1 MLCGCSSKRQWSG
14 SHSLQPYG
22 PAPAVEEGQEGQAVT
37 EQVTSTWNHRPGRNS
52 ASRAGNRL
60 HCTAGPTRQPAPPP
74 LPAPGRA
81 PGLRSRRR
89 GARCLGVGGLQVLAL
104 SPHRTARAP
113 LPGGRTLVPRFTLRA
128 RYSKC
133 FRREHGQSPPWRE
146 DGGAHLSLRK
156 LTRGTLKK
164 LAEGD
169 GGNKCEFGLQPTLR
183 AGPALFSLQSCPGV
197 L

>member
-1 MLCGCSSKRQWSG
+1 M
-14 SHSLQPYG
+14 
-22 PAPAVEEGQEGQAVT
+22 
-37 EQVTSTWNHRPGRNS
+37 
-52 ASRAGNRL
+52 
-60 HCTAGPTRQPAPPP
+60 
-74 LPAPGRA
+74 
-81 PGLRSRRR
+81 
-89 GARCLGVGGLQVLAL
+89 GVGGLQVLAL

-156 LTRGTLKK
+156 LTRGTPKK

>member
-1 MLCGCSSKRQWSG
+1 MW
-14 SHSLQPYG
+14 LQLKE
-22 PAPAVEEGQEGQAVT
+22 AVVRIT
-37 EQVTSTWNHRPGRNS
+37 
-52 ASRAGNRL
+52 
-60 HCTAGPTRQPAPPP
+60 QPA
-74 LPAPGRA
+74 A
-81 PGLRSRRR
+81 LRTRPRS
-89 GARCLGVGGLQVLAL
+89 
-104 SPHRTARAP
+104 
-113 LPGGRTLVPRFTLRA
+113 GGRTGRTGGHRAGDQHMEPQAGPGTARRGRGIGYTARQAPHGSQRHLPYLHRAERGGCGHGGAEHGVWGWGGSRFSPCHLTAQPGHLCPGAGPWSPRFTLRA

>member
-1 MLCGCSSKRQWSG
+1 MWLQLKEAVVRITQPAALRTRPRSG
-14 SHSLQPYG
+14 
-22 PAPAVEEGQEGQAVT
+22 
-37 EQVTSTWNHRPGRNS
+37 GRTGRTGGH
-52 ASRAGNRL
+52 RAGDQHMEPQAGPGTVRRGRGIGY
-60 HCTAGPTRQPAPPP
+60 TARAGPTRQPAPPP

-81 PGLRSRRR
+81 RGLRSRRR

>member
-1 MLCGCSSKRQWSG
+1 MEPQ
-14 SHSLQPYG
+14 
-22 PAPAVEEGQEGQAVT
+22 
-37 EQVTSTWNHRPGRNS
+37 
-52 ASRAGNRL
+52 
-60 HCTAGPTRQPAPPP
+60 AGPGTA
-74 LPAPGRA
+74 
-81 PGLRSRRR
+81 RR
-89 GARCLGVGGLQVLAL
+89 GRGIGY
-104 SPHRTARAP
+104 TARQAP
-113 LPGGRTLVPRFTLRA
+113 HGSQRHLPYLHRAERGGCGHGGAEHGVWGWGGSRFSPCHLTAQPGHLCPGAGPWSPRFTLRA

-169 GGNKCEFGLQPTLR
+169 GDNKCELGLQPTLR